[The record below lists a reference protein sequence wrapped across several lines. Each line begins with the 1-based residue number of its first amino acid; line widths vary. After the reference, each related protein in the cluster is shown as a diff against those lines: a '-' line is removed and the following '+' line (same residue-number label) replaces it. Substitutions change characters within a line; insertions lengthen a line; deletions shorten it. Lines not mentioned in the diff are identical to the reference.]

1 MFWKFK
7 MKGYSSDVGE
17 FEHEGLMYG
26 ETMADAVSR
35 LEEWYSDE
43 LCTLTI
49 ECVTEAE
56 CEPYILESRYELDK
70 DVKELNRSMN
80 RIDYNEELANVISSR
95 LNKYMDEFNSTK

>member
-7 MKGYSSDVGE
+7 MKGYGSDVGE
-17 FEHEGLMYG
+17 FEHEGLMHG

-43 LCTLTI
+43 LCSLTI

-56 CEPYILESRYELDK
+56 CEPYILESRYELD
-70 DVKELNRSMN
+70 RSMN
-80 RIDYNEELANVISSR
+80 KLAYNKELVNAINAR
-95 LNKYMDEFNSTK
+95 LDEYMDTLNNTK